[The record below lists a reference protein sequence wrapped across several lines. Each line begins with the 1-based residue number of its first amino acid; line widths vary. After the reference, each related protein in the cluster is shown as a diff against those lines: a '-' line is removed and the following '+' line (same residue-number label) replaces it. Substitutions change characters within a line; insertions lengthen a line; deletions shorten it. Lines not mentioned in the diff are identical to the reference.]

1 MIKIS
6 SLKMIWRKLPLSA
19 KLHDSI
25 AQEFAMPTAS
35 TAFNSVKLPSAL
47 VIEAR
52 QTAIAMRRSTAG
64 QIEYWAM
71 LGKAVEDGGLTAR
84 EAAQALGRKS
94 DASPTN
100 TAALLDDIEARF
112 AQAESSGSLALRM
125 REVVMNNRQQ
135 AASQG
140 SYRLAA

>member
-1 MIKIS
+1 
-6 SLKMIWRKLPLSA
+6 
-19 KLHDSI
+19 
-25 AQEFAMPTAS
+25 MPAAT

-84 EAAQALGRKS
+84 EAAQALAQKNELS
-94 DASPTN
+94 QADALMADFIDFDASGQLAQHVRKVIASN
-100 TAALLDDIEARF
+100 V
-112 AQAESSGSLALRM
+112 AQAQRITA
-125 REVVMNNRQQ
+125 
-135 AASQG
+135 
-140 SYRLAA
+140 